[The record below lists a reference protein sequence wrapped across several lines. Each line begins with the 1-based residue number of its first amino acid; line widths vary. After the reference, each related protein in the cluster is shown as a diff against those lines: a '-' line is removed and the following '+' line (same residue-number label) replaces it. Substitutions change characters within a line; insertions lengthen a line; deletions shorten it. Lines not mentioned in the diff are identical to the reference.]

1 MDKKAEE
8 LLQKCENIEDSSVM
22 GSCKVMLDMMAKG
35 DVTIGDN
42 TSETYLQMA
51 ENLSPKDVPKVLEL
65 ALKIRESGDI
75 KDNDLKIAA
84 SKLIRAIEMS

>member
-8 LLQKCENIEDSSVM
+8 LLDKCENIEDSSVM
-22 GSCKVMLDMMAKG
+22 GSCKVMLDMMAKEN
-35 DVTIGDN
+35 VVVGDN
-42 TSETYLQMA
+42 TRETYLQMA
-51 ENLSPKDVPKVLEL
+51 ENLSPRDVPKVLQL

-75 KDNDLKIAA
+75 KDTDLKVAA

>member
-1 MDKKAEE
+1 
-8 LLQKCENIEDSSVM
+8 
-22 GSCKVMLDMMAKG
+22 MLAMMAKD

-51 ENLSPKDVPKVLEL
+51 ENLSPKDVSKVLEL

-75 KDNDLKIAA
+75 TDNDLKIAA

>member
-8 LLQKCENIEDSSVM
+8 LLEKCENIDDSSVL
-22 GSCKVMLDMMAKG
+22 GSCRALLELAAKENVAIE
-35 DVTIGDN
+35 DKSN
-42 TSETYLQMA
+42 ETYLQMA
-51 ENLSPKDVPKVLEL
+51 ENLTPQDVPKVLEL

-75 KDNDLKIAA
+75 TDTDLKVAA

>member
-8 LLQKCENIEDSSVM
+8 LLEKCENIEDSSVM
-22 GSCKVMLDMMAKG
+22 GSCKVMLDMMAKE
-35 DVTIGDN
+35 DVVVGDN
-42 TSETYLQMA
+42 TRETYLQMA
-51 ENLSPKDVPKVLEL
+51 ETLSPRDVPKVLQL

-75 KDNDLKIAA
+75 KDTELKVAA